1 MNNNLFKSKKYC
13 RAFSLIELSI
23 VILIIGILVAGVTQ
37 SSRLINQMRLISAR
51 SITLSSPVPTI
62 KNLIAWYESVSEK
75 SFNESEMSSGSLLSN
90 WFDSNIQSSSKI
102 NGFQT
107 VDVNKPQY
115 AIDESTTLPVVKFI
129 DQDFFNLPD
138 GTVPFNNM
146 PYTIFFVSQ
155 TYAYCACGL
164 LGSGTYNSNFTA
176 NAFRYDGS
184 TSMVNYWWGNDIYLT
199 NSVTIRKM
207 TIHTFVYDLTKREGF
222 ADGVLKASI
231 AATNR
236 ISTANNN
243 TIGKTFNT
251 EFMNGTIGEIIIFD
265 RVLNQ
270 EERKAIEGYL
280 GKKWSIKVS

>member
-1 MNNNLFKSKKYC
+1 MNKKN
-13 RAFSLIELSI
+13 AFSLIELSI

-37 SSRLINQMRLISAR
+37 SSRLINQMRLMSAR

-62 KNLIAWYESVSEK
+62 KNLIAWYESVGEK
-75 SFNESEMSSGSLLSN
+75 SFNESEMSAGSLLSN
-90 WFDSNIQSSSKI
+90 WYDNNIQSSIKL

-107 VDVNKPQY
+107 TDLNKPQY
-115 AIDESTTLPVVKFI
+115 FIDETTALPVVKFT
-129 DQDFFNLPD
+129 DQDFFNIPD

-155 TYAYCACGL
+155 TYSLCACGL

-184 TSMVNYWWGNDIYLT
+184 TSMVNYWWGNDLYVT
-199 NSVTIRKM
+199 NSSTVRKN
-207 TIHTFVYDLTKREGF
+207 TIHTFLYDLAKREGYS
-222 ADGVLKASI
+222 DGVFRTSLP
-231 AATNR
+231 ATNR
-236 ISTANNN
+236 ISTSISN

-265 RVLNQ
+265 RALNS
-270 EERKAIEGYL
+270 EERKSIELYL

>member
-1 MNNNLFKSKKYC
+1 MRNKLLILGKKNK
-13 RAFSLIELSI
+13 AFSLIELSI

-37 SSRLINQMRLISAR
+37 SSRLVRQVKLMSAR
-51 SITLSSPVPTI
+51 SITLASPVPTI
-62 KNLIAWYESVSEK
+62 KNLIAWYESVGEK
-75 SFNESEMSSGSLLSN
+75 SFNENEMSEGSLLSN
-90 WFDSNIQSSSKI
+90 WLDNNIQSSTRL

-107 VDVNKPQY
+107 ADVNKPQY
-115 AIDESTTLPVVKFI
+115 SFDESTNLPIVKFT

-138 GTVPFNNM
+138 ATVPFNNM
-146 PYTIFFVSQ
+146 PYTVFFVSQ

-184 TSMVNYWWGNDIYLT
+184 TSMVNYWWGNDIYLP
-199 NSVTIRKM
+199 NSSTLRKL

-222 ADGVLKASI
+222 SDGVLKATLPAS
-231 AATNR
+231 NR
-236 ISTANNN
+236 ISTSFNN

-265 RVLNQ
+265 RALNT
-270 EERKAIEGYL
+270 EERKSIESYL
-280 GKKWSIKVS
+280 GKKWAIKVS

>member
-1 MNNNLFKSKKYC
+1 MNNKF
-13 RAFSLIELSI
+13 AFSLIELSI

-37 SSRLINQMRLISAR
+37 SSRLINQMRLMSAR

-62 KNLIAWYESVSEK
+62 KNLIAWYESVGEK
-75 SFNESEMSSGSLLSN
+75 SFNEGEMSSGSLLSN

-115 AIDESTTLPVVKFI
+115 AIDDSTKLPVAKFTN
-129 DQDFFNLPD
+129 QDFFYLPD
-138 GTVPFNNM
+138 GTIPFNNT

-164 LGSGTYNSNFTA
+164 LGSGDYGVGQGA

-184 TSMVNYWWGNDIYLT
+184 TSIVNYWWGNDIYLT
-199 NSVTIRKM
+199 NSVTIQKM
-207 TIHTFVYDLTKREGF
+207 TIHTFVYNLTNRYGF
-222 ADGVLKASI
+222 TDGVLKASD

-236 ISTANNN
+236 VSTANNN

-251 EFMNGTIGEIIIFD
+251 EFMNGIIGEIIIFD
-265 RVLNQ
+265 RALNQ
-270 EERKAIEGYL
+270 EERKSIESYL